1 MLLALYDRHIGLSE
15 DTKNQKNIFMKDVVY
30 GITITPIIII
40 FYYLGGVT
48 LVGFSYLASAIL
60 ALLFYKRYK
69 K

>member
-1 MLLALYDRHIGLSE
+1 MLLALYDKHTILYE
-15 DTKNQKNIFMKDVVY
+15 ETKNQKNIFIKDVVY
-30 GITITPIIII
+30 GIVIAPIIII

-48 LVGFSYLASAIL
+48 LIGFSYLASAIL